1 MKRFLLPILMAFTL
15 PVETIASPTYLTCD
29 LNETRSN
36 NNAGES
42 KIVRGKIRVVENPN
56 SKFTDWE
63 KSTKDSII
71 KFTLNEGDQKGSV
84 YFSHSGLTKKLAF
97 VNFQPDLIQ
106 ISNPSGGF
114 EEYEKNTDV
123 YEISRVDGSIFR
135 QSKILG
141 GVMILESRGTCMK
154 STPKKTMF

>member
-1 MKRFLLPILMAFTL
+1 MRKFLIPLLAAIAV
-15 PVETIASPTYLTCD
+15 PVETFASPTYLTCN
-29 LNETRSN
+29 LNEKRSN

-42 KIVRGKIRVVENPN
+42 KLIGTQIRVVENPN
-56 SKFTDWE
+56 SKFTEWE

-71 KFTLNEGDQKGSV
+71 KFTLNEEDQKGSV

-97 VNFQPDLIQ
+97 VNFQPDSIL
-106 ISNPSGGF
+106 ISNPSGGYK
-114 EEYEKNTDV
+114 EYEKNTDV

-141 GVMILESRGTCMK
+141 GVMILESRGLCKK
-154 STPKKTMF
+154 STPKKTIF